1 MKVILLEDVRKQG
14 KKGQI
19 INVSDGYAN
28 NYLIK
33 NGLAKVAD
41 SKAMSEFKAQKK
53 AQEKL
58 AAEELEE
65 AKNLKVEIEKE
76 ETVVVISAKSGEDG
90 RLFGTIPSKQIAQE
104 LKKQFDIE
112 VDKRKI
118 ELESNLASLG
128 FHNVPVK
135 LHSDVSAIIRVKVEE
150 V

>member
-1 MKVILLEDVRKQG
+1 MRVILLEDVRKQG

-33 NGLAKVAD
+33 NGLAKAAD
-41 SKAMSEFKAQKK
+41 AKAMSEFKAQKK

-58 AAEELEE
+58 EAEELQE
-65 AKNLKVEIEKE
+65 AKELRVAIEKE
-76 ETVVVISAKSGEDG
+76 ETVVVITAKSGEDG

-104 LKKQFDIE
+104 LKKQYDIE

-118 ELESNLASLG
+118 DLENNLSSLG

-135 LHSDVSAIIRVKVEE
+135 LHTDVMATIRVKVEA